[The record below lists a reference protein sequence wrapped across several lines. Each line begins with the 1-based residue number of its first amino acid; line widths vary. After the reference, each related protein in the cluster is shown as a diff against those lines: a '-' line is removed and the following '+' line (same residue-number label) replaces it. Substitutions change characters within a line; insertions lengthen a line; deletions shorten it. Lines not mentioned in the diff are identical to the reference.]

1 MAQFTLDALLDEL
14 DSSRERL
21 LVAIEPLPD
30 EALLAPNAV
39 GTWSIADVLANITAW
54 EAETVTGMLKLDQG
68 KRPDALLQALRDP
81 RQYDALRYVENK
93 ERDLDQIFDDFQHV
107 RLQLEEWL
115 ESFAARDLSDPQRF
129 KALNGRSLADIVAL
143 TTYKHELRLVPK
155 VELFAAIW
163 LAQENNTTE
172 DDGNII
178 PLMPDLPT
186 EVSHDDTD

>member
-1 MAQFTLDALLDEL
+1 MAQFSLDALLDEL

-30 EALLAPNAV
+30 EALLVPNAV

-54 EAETVTGMLKLDQG
+54 EAETITGMLKLDQG

-81 RQYDALRYVENK
+81 RQYDTLRYAENK
-93 ERDLDQIFDDFQHV
+93 DRDLDQVFDDFQHV

-115 ESFAARDLSDPQRF
+115 ESFSARDLSDPQRF
-129 KALNGRSLADIVAL
+129 KALNGRSLADVVAL
-143 TTYKHELRLVPK
+143 TTYKHELHLASK

-163 LAQENNTTE
+163 LAQEDAATE
-172 DDGNII
+172 NDGNII
-178 PLMPDLPT
+178 PLTPDLPM
-186 EVSHDDTD
+186 EVPHDDTD